1 MKATPGKTDKAKKP
15 AAKGAG
21 VRPRRSA
28 KSRVTIRE
36 VAVEAGVSIG
46 AVSDIVNRGL
56 SHNYA
61 AATQDRVRAAMD
73 QLGYRPDRAAQ
84 ALRRG
89 RSDTVGVMLSRGLE
103 NPYYGRLFHEI
114 LVALERY
121 HLSAELMVFPA
132 GDPKGSRR
140 GADWLIGKGVD
151 ALIVGPLYYWD
162 EHILEDLR
170 SLKSGAC
177 PIVTFG
183 AVRDEA
189 DMHHVLFE
197 DESCGRIGAEY
208 LIGNGHR
215 RIAYLGAYAASEA
228 EKGRGTVQEGVERV
242 LKSHAML
249 DRAWFIEGPD
259 NGRFEECRVMAE
271 KFAHRWLD
279 ADPATRPT
287 AVMCKNDQMAITALS
302 IFHEF
307 GIKVPAQLSVIGY
320 DNVPESEFIVPSLT
334 TIDNAIV
341 ARVASVAE
349 RVSEL
354 LEIKHLRAVHA
365 PAIAPALIPR
375 RSVLSLGGQ
384 PAGG

>member
-1 MKATPGKTDKAKKP
+1 MKTTSGNKAGAKGQAKKP
-15 AAKGAG
+15 
-21 VRPRRSA
+21 RRSS

-46 AVSDIVNRGL
+46 AVSDIANRGL

-61 AATQDRVRAAMD
+61 TATQDRVRAAMN

-89 RSDTVGVMLSRGLE
+89 RTDTVGIILSRGLE

-114 LVALERY
+114 QVALDRY
-121 HLSAELMVFPA
+121 HLSVELMVFPA
-132 GDPKGSRR
+132 HEPKSSHH

-170 SLKSGAC
+170 SLKSGTC

-189 DMHHVLFE
+189 GMHHVLFE

-208 LIGNGHR
+208 LISNGHKK
-215 RIAYLGAYAASEA
+215 IAYLGAYAESEA
-228 EKGRGTVQEGVERV
+228 GKGRGTVQEGVERV
-242 LKSHAML
+242 LKANTL
-249 DRAWFIEGPD
+249 LNRDWFIEGPD
-259 NGRFEECRVMAE
+259 HGRFEECRVMAE
-271 KFAHRWLD
+271 KFAALWLD
-279 ADPATRPT
+279 TDPAERPT
-287 AVMCKNDQMAITALS
+287 AVMCKNDQMAITALA

-307 GIKVPAQLSVIGY
+307 GIKVPDQLSVIGY
-320 DNVPESEFIVPSLT
+320 DNVPESEFIVPSMT
-334 TIDNAIV
+334 TLDNAIS
-341 ARVASVAE
+341 ARVASVADQ
-349 RVSEL
+349 VAKL
-354 LEIKHLRAVHA
+354 LGLKALATWKA
-365 PAIAPALIPR
+365 PAIAPSLIAR
-375 RSVLSLGGQ
+375 RSVLRLD
-384 PAGG
+384 

>member
-1 MKATPGKTDKAKKP
+1 MKSTVGKKDKAAVP
-15 AAKGAG
+15 AAKGTNAKA
-21 VRPRRSA
+21 RRAS

-61 AATQDRVRAAMD
+61 VATRDRVRAAMD

-114 LVALERY
+114 LTALERY

-162 EHILEDLR
+162 EHILDDLR
-170 SLKSGAC
+170 SLKSGTC

-208 LIGNGHR
+208 LIANGHR

-228 EKGRGTVQEGVERV
+228 HKGRGTVQEGVERV
-242 LKSHAML
+242 LKSNALL
-249 DRAWFIEGPD
+249 DRDWFIRGPD

-271 KFAHRWLD
+271 RFARRWLD
-279 ADPATRPT
+279 ADPSARPT

-307 GIKVPAQLSVIGY
+307 GIQVPGQLSVIGY

-334 TIDNAIV
+334 TIDNAIR

-354 LEIKHLRAVHA
+354 LELKPLTPRYA
-365 PAIAPALIPR
+365 PAIAPALIAR
-375 RSVLSLGGQ
+375 RSVLARGIEPT
-384 PAGG
+384 PA